1 MPQKLQRRR
10 KGTRAPRIR
19 VPNNERALF
28 TVDNHKFVGV
38 IQRLS
43 LTGGSAVLSKRP
55 IPQGTLAEMRLNT
68 VFGKVTAQIEFL
80 HTAAD
85 GIPLAQAFRFLQMDD
100 VSCERFSAAAE
111 QMEQLTAEPAVTET
125 ISDKPLSEVV
135 TDKGYHSN
143 EKLVDLKELG
153 IRTYIS
159 EPKRGRRNWTGKA
172 AERDAVYANRRR
184 IRGERGKKL
193 LRQRGLMLE
202 RPFAH
207 CYETGG
213 MRRLH
218 LRGRKNIL
226 KRLLV
231 HIAGFNLI
239 LVLRLIISKGTL
251 RGLQDLAAAYFLL
264 VIALINAIRKHF
276 QLVLAIE

>member
-10 KGTRAPRIR
+10 KGTRATRIR

-111 QMEQLTAEPAVTET
+111 QMERAGF
-125 ISDKPLSEVV
+125 SDVEEKGNPLGDSA
-135 TDKGYHSN
+135 SQS
-143 EKLVDLKELG
+143 L
-153 IRTYIS
+153 S
-159 EPKRGRRNWTGKA
+159 
-172 AERDAVYANRRR
+172 
-184 IRGERGKKL
+184 KL
-193 LRQRGLMLE
+193 LD
-202 RPFAH
+202 
-207 CYETGG
+207 G
-213 MRRLH
+213 MRRL
-218 LRGRKNIL
+218 
-226 KRLLV
+226 
-231 HIAGFNLI
+231 
-239 LVLRLIISKGTL
+239 
-251 RGLQDLAAAYFLL
+251 LAM
-264 VIALINAIRKHF
+264 ITPG
-276 QLVLAIE
+276 

>member
-111 QMEQLTAEPAVTET
+111 QMERAGF
-125 ISDKPLSEVV
+125 SDVEEKGNPLGDSA
-135 TDKGYHSN
+135 SQS
-143 EKLVDLKELG
+143 L
-153 IRTYIS
+153 S
-159 EPKRGRRNWTGKA
+159 
-172 AERDAVYANRRR
+172 
-184 IRGERGKKL
+184 KL
-193 LRQRGLMLE
+193 LD
-202 RPFAH
+202 
-207 CYETGG
+207 G
-213 MRRLH
+213 MRRL
-218 LRGRKNIL
+218 
-226 KRLLV
+226 
-231 HIAGFNLI
+231 
-239 LVLRLIISKGTL
+239 
-251 RGLQDLAAAYFLL
+251 LAM
-264 VIALINAIRKHF
+264 ITPG
-276 QLVLAIE
+276 